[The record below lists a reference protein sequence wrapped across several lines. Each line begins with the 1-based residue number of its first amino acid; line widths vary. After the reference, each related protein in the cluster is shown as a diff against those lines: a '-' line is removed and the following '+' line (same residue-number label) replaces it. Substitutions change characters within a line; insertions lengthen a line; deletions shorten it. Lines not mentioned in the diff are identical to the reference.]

1 MNVHRRLIRWGTPL
15 VLAGTLGLLLAAA
28 WALYLPPPERAS
40 RPQLLRW
47 LVQRDLQR
55 QSDQVRTT
63 LVDRCQD
70 ELEAGLELPATTRPL
85 PPALRHRLAHNCQ
98 ILQRHWFLLRARQYA
113 VLPATER
120 LEFLDRQVRALIVWT
135 AAQQQFAAYAAPVAG
150 ATLTAGSTSAAG
162 DAPAGSSSQVL
173 DQLSEWVREADP
185 QSRDELNRAI
195 SDGFICWLSQ
205 DDLNQYPRAFRQDLA
220 ERIARSLDTGASGQ
234 GLLSAL
240 DAPRRERLRNN
251 CGLLMEAWL
260 HNRLAE
266 YELLAARDC
275 QSYVDRQLDRLA
287 TWDLAQ
293 VIGPAEAGQ
302 PVPPAAKWLELARWV
317 EQWLARAD
325 PLQRPALQDMVAHW
339 QQRLLWRQLQVLLP
353 RRHPRD

>member
-1 MNVHRRLIRWGTPL
+1 MNLHRRRLILWGAS
-15 VLAGTLGLLLAAA
+15 LAVAGALGLLLAAA
-28 WALYLPPPERAS
+28 WSLCLPPPEHAS

-55 QSDQVRTT
+55 QSDQVRTA
-63 LVDRCQD
+63 LVDRWQQ

-113 VLPATER
+113 SLLATER
-120 LEFLDRQVRALIVWT
+120 LQFLDRQVRALIVWT
-135 AAQQQFAAYAAPVAG
+135 SAQQQLAASEPP
-150 ATLTAGSTSAAG
+150 TAGSAAADGSAS
-162 DAPAGSSSQVL
+162 AGSSSQVL
-173 DQLSEWVREADP
+173 EQLSEWVRQADP

-205 DDLNQYPRAFRQDLA
+205 DDLSQYPRAFRQDLA
-220 ERIARSLDTGASGQ
+220 ERIARSLDSGASGQ

-240 DAPRRERLRNN
+240 EAPRRERLRDN

-266 YELLAARDC
+266 YELLAARDR

-287 TWDLAQ
+287 TWDLVQ
-293 VIGPAEAGQ
+293 VIGPDGTKTGRPA
-302 PVPPAAKWLELARWV
+302 PPAAKWLELARWV

-353 RRHPRD
+353 RRNPRD